1 MLFIH
6 KFFVNTH
13 QQVPLGRWISVI
25 MNHDILEIKYKLKK
39 DREILVKNNIDPYEL
54 NRNKNLKDKLVS
66 NLPFI
71 DW

>member
-1 MLFIH
+1 
-6 KFFVNTH
+6 
-13 QQVPLGRWISVI
+13 

>member
-13 QQVPLGRWISVI
+13 QRVPLGRWISVI

-39 DREILVKNNIDPYEL
+39 ERATLVKHNIDPYEL
-54 NRNKNLKDKLVS
+54 NKNRNLKDKLVS